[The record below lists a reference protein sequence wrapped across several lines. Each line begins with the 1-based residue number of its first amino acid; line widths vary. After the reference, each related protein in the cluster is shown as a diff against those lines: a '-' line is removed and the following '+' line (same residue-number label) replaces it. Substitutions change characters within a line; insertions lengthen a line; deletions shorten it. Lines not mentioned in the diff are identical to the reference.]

1 MICRQTQVRRH
12 YYNNIL
18 GGMGMKKK
26 VLAMLLVASM
36 AGALLAGCSSKSGQS
51 GDSSTS
57 QKAEGEE
64 SADASGDMGDP
75 VTLTVTLTAVST
87 DTHAQA
93 MQKFK
98 EYVEDKSGGNITVEV
113 YTDAQLFSQEEEL
126 AAVVMGDADMTL
138 TSASWLTT
146 GSPWIS
152 MFTAGY
158 LFNSYDHMT
167 AALNGEVGQE
177 VFQKISDEQGLFP
190 LGAWYLGSRE
200 ISLSQ
205 DKAVTTPDDLKGINL
220 RMPNTEAWLFL
231 GEALGA
237 NPTPMS
243 FSELYLALQTGSVD
257 GQDNPLG
264 TVESAKFYEVQD
276 SITLTHHLIDSVWP
290 AINNGK
296 WESLTDAQKKIVLEG
311 IEAGRDYCDTTNLQ
325 KESELIEFFK
335 EQGLS
340 IYDADIPAFQEH
352 VLNYYLDNDIS
363 NDWDMEMYDKVA
375 AIGEEFV
382 Q

>member
-1 MICRQTQVRRH
+1 
-12 YYNNIL
+12 
-18 GGMGMKKK
+18 MKKK
-26 VLAMLLVASM
+26 VLAMLLAASM
-36 AGALLAGCSSKSGQS
+36 AGALLAGCSSKSEQPGETPDTSVEAEDSDNADADADAPAEVS
-51 GDSSTS
+51 GDL
-57 QKAEGEE
+57 
-64 SADASGDMGDP
+64 GDP

-98 EYVEDKSGGNITVEV
+98 EAVEEKSGGNITVEV
-113 YTDAQLFSQEEEL
+113 YTDAQLFSQEEEV

-146 GSPWIS
+146 GSPWVS

-167 AALNGEVGQE
+167 STLNGEVGQE
-177 VFQKISDEQGLFP
+177 VFRKISEEQGLFP

-205 DKAVTTPDDLKGINL
+205 DKAISTPADLNGVNL

-264 TVESAKFYEVQD
+264 SVESAKFYEVQS
-276 SITLTHHLIDSVWP
+276 SITLTHHLVDSVWP
-290 AINNGK
+290 AINNAK
-296 WESLTDAQKKIVLEG
+296 WESLSEGQKKIVLEG
-311 IEAGRDYCDTTNLQ
+311 IEVGRDFCDTTNLQ
-325 KESELIEFFK
+325 KESELVDFFK

-340 IYDADIPAFQEH
+340 IYEADIPAFQEH
-352 VLNYYLDNDIS
+352 VLNYYLEDDIS
-363 NDWDMEMYDKVA
+363 NDWDMDMYEKVA

-382 Q
+382 K